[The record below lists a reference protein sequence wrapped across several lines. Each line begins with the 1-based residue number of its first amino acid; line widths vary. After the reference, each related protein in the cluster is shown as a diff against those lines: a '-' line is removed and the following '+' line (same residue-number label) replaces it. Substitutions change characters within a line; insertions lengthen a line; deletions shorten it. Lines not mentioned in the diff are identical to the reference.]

1 MRLRGDRVACG
12 DYLLFL
18 FRHAGGF
25 GAFGATYCLW
35 LLMEN
40 NAPAALH
47 KAAGK
52 TMAPTRGAYMLFVS
66 HNPPSALTQSSETTQ
81 SSLTP
86 PRAEHDWWGS
96 PRRGRYRANQQYV
109 APQAPNHPHG
119 KTKKKHVVAAGDPVS
134 PPTMCSAA
142 GALFSISSHKQYV
155 APKAPNPPAW
165 QNKKSM

>member
-86 PRAEHDWWGS
+86 PRADAIGGAVLGED
-96 PRRGRYRANQQYV
+96 AIV
-109 APQAPNHPHG
+109 
-119 KTKKKHVVAAGDPVS
+119 
-134 PPTMCSAA
+134 PTNNM
-142 GALFSISSHKQYV
+142 
-155 APKAPNPPAW
+155 
-165 QNKKSM
+165 